1 MCVCVHAGARVCVQ
15 KIGEDFLKDLHQLRK
30 LLDYTNNDV
39 FIRDVAKVKQV
50 SGSVYSTLNLG
61 VRG

>member
-1 MCVCVHAGARVCVQ
+1 MVLKVCMHLCVRMQ

-30 LLDYTNNDV
+30 LLDFVDNDV

-50 SGSVYSTLNLG
+50 SGLVYSVFNT
-61 VRG
+61 